1 MGVYSLSND
10 ALAIYKELYGEKP
23 QDIHAQWVTRTQYYY
38 QRLLRRAIST
48 FDIEGAPE
56 DWDIEWC
63 KKILL
68 VYGFLCIGS
77 VEGYGVIPM
86 KCNPTGTN
94 IYNRPTKCLV
104 ANPVFGN
111 KDFTIG
117 TDCVLVKLQNN
128 YQGFNDTIRLF
139 AEKFANVD
147 AGIDVNL
154 LNSRNAWIFDCADK
168 VQEETAKKM
177 YDDITA
183 GRPAVFR
190 RSHGQSALHDDGK
203 IDITMLNVKNTF
215 IGDILQEQKRELRYE
230 FLTELGINNSNVF
243 KKERVNTDEVNANNE
258 ELRNSVDDWKTNL
271 EEAFARAN
279 KMFGLNLTVVFP
291 YLEHIEKVEDV
302 ESEEEKSEVD
312 GQSKPKRGLMKWRH

>member
-1 MGVYSLSND
+1 MND
-10 ALAIYKELYGEKP
+10 VMAIYNELYNEQPTEVSAKY
-23 QDIHAQWVTRTQYYY
+23 VTRTRHYYK
-38 QRLLRRAIST
+38 RLLRRAMST
-48 FDIEGAPE
+48 FDIEGCPE
-56 DWDIEWC
+56 GWDIEWL

-68 VYGFLCIGS
+68 IHGYLCIGE
-77 VEGYGVIPM
+77 VEGYGPIPM
-86 KCNPTGTN
+86 KCSVTGMN
-94 IYNRPTKCLV
+94 IYNRPTTCLV

-111 KDFTIG
+111 KEFTINK
-117 TDCVLVKLQNN
+117 DCVLVKLQND
-128 YQGFNDTIRLF
+128 YQGFSELLTLY

-154 LNSRNAWIFDCADK
+154 LNSRNAWIFDCSDK

-177 YDDITA
+177 YDEITA

-190 RSHGQSALHDDGK
+190 RSHNSSALHDDGK

-258 ELRNSVDDWKTNL
+258 ELRNSIDDWKSNL
-271 EEAFARAN
+271 EDAFARAN
-279 KMFGLNLTVVFP
+279 LMFGLKLTVIFP
-291 YLEHIEKVEDV
+291 YLEHLEKVEDV
-302 ESEEEKSEVD
+302 ESDADKSELGED
-312 GQSKPKRGLMKWRH
+312 SKPKRGLKKWLS